1 MLPDGSRIKRKSY
14 ARNHEVTAPNPA
26 RPGNYGALTY
36 LAIMGLLLL
45 FRYAIDFM
53 VAGVGNTEWTF
64 LN

>member
-1 MLPDGSRIKRKSY
+1 MRGIMKSLLRILPVRG
-14 ARNHEVTAPNPA
+14 TMGP
-26 RPGNYGALTY
+26 LTY
-36 LAIMGLLLL
+36 LVIMGLLLL